1 MENGQR
7 QEKSTGYTPSIKT
20 GKGKG
25 SAPVEYTA
33 AKSASPVL
41 KAVPM
46 KAESLNLEVE
56 VSASNILA
64 LQVMTKDFKAL
75 KAEIPQSWQ
84 ASSNGKIYWCAEF
97 TGHKLSI
104 ADGKIL
110 VDEIPADL
118 LLEKLLAL

>member
-20 GKGKG
+20 GRGKG
-25 SAPVEYTA
+25 SALVEYTVV
-33 AKSASPVL
+33 KSASPVL
-41 KAVPM
+41 KVAPM
-46 KAESLNLEVE
+46 KAESSNLEVE

-64 LQVMTKDFKAL
+64 LQVMMKDFKAL

-110 VDEIPADL
+110 VDEIPAEL